1 MKANALTVLAAIRR
15 AGGDIRVIGED
26 RLKVLAPAA
35 LLPEFVARARAAKP
49 ELLAA
54 LASDVASGTG
64 QATQAADLH
73 HWRKLFE
80 ERCLTRRRR
89 AGYSKPAA
97 MRLAWGEVVET
108 WCDLHPLPLVAG
120 RCAGCGKPLG
130 PEILDLPDGAQVH
143 FEPEREFACLI
154 AYGFA
159 RKHRAVEALAAL
171 GLHPPEGGEVA

>member
-54 LASDVASGTG
+54 LIGEVASEAG
-64 QATQAADLH
+64 QAPQAAVLNY
-73 HWRKLFE
+73 WRVLFE
-80 ERCLTRRRR
+80 ERARQRS

-97 MRLAWGEVVET
+97 TRLAWGEVVET
-108 WCDLHPLPLVAG
+108 WCDVHPQRLAVG

-130 PEILDLPDGAQVH
+130 HGTLDLPDGARVH
-143 FEPEREFACLI
+143 FEPEREFTCLI

-171 GLHPPEGGEVA
+171 GLHPPAGWEVA

>member
-26 RLKVLAPAA
+26 RLKVLAPAS
-35 LLPEFVARARAAKP
+35 LLPEFVAQARAAKP

-54 LASDVASGTG
+54 LASNLAPGTG
-64 QATQAADLH
+64 HDPQAPDLDN
-73 HWRKLFE
+73 WRAMFE
-80 ERCLTRRRR
+80 ERSKERSG
-89 AGYSKPAA
+89 GYSKPIA

-108 WCDLHPLPLVAG
+108 WCELHPVPLPAG

-130 PEILDLPDGAQVH
+130 PDTLDLPDGAQVH

-159 RKHRAVEALAAL
+159 RKHRAVEALTAL
-171 GLHPPEGGEVA
+171 GIRPPAGWEVA